1 MERRM
6 KYSLIE
12 DEAAR
17 KVLFYERKREI
28 IKKLSELSTLCGV
41 KTCGVIYSPYNP
53 ELEAWPSRE
62 GAEGVITEFMEV
74 PVAKRTERM
83 VSQEAFL
90 RERIA
95 SVQLQLQKLR
105 AENRDFQIQ
114 NIMFGCLR
122 GEIDMSN
129 LGELDNQDLTSFID
143 KCIDKLI
150 CRAKHLRENGESSS
164 PLSLLP
170 PSRPLVVP
178 DLDVVQVGDN
188 DRENEIQNHQNLIQR
203 QYDFL
208 IEYYEDEDVPS
219 MEGSHPPTYN

>member
-83 VSQEAFL
+83 GQAP
-90 RERIA
+90 
-95 SVQLQLQKLR
+95 Q
-105 AENRDFQIQ
+105 
-114 NIMFGCLR
+114 
-122 GEIDMSN
+122 GEW
-129 LGELDNQDLTSFID
+129 
-143 KCIDKLI
+143 
-150 CRAKHLRENGESSS
+150 
-164 PLSLLP
+164 
-170 PSRPLVVP
+170 
-178 DLDVVQVGDN
+178 
-188 DRENEIQNHQNLIQR
+188 
-203 QYDFL
+203 
-208 IEYYEDEDVPS
+208 
-219 MEGSHPPTYN
+219 